1 MRGKTLYIVSLVV
14 ILVPWLFLLEIIPV
28 PYYRISTAVEVT
40 IEAVMFAA
48 LLAVVIFLRKELKRL
63 KNAEAE
69 GNRNRRAYRNVGRLL
84 FVFACITLFI
94 VGLILILIAIS
105 FTL

>member
-1 MRGKTLYIVSLVV
+1 MKGKTLYIVSAIVTA
-14 ILVPWLFLLEIIPV
+14 VPWLFLLELIPV

-40 IEAVMFAA
+40 IEAIMFAL

-63 KNAEAE
+63 KGADGEKN
-69 GNRNRRAYRNVGRLL
+69 GRAYRNVGRVL
-84 FVFACITLFI
+84 FVLACITLFI
-94 VGLILILIAIS
+94 VGLILVLIAIS

>member
-1 MRGKTLYIVSLVV
+1 MLRGKTLYIVSLIV

-28 PYYRISTAVEVT
+28 PYNRISTAMEVT

-63 KNAEAE
+63 KKADGDE
-69 GNRNRRAYRNVGRLL
+69 NRKAYRNVGRLL
-84 FVFACITLFI
+84 FVLACITLFI
-94 VGLILILIAIS
+94 VGLILVLIAIS

>member
-1 MRGKTLYIVSLVV
+1 MKGKTLYIVSLIVTA
-14 ILVPWLFLLEIIPV
+14 VPWLFLLEIIPV
-28 PYYRISTAVEVT
+28 PYYRISTAAEVT

-63 KNAEAE
+63 KGGE
-69 GNRNRRAYRNVGRLL
+69 GETNRRAYRNLGRLL
-84 FVFACITLFI
+84 FVLACITLFI
-94 VGLILILIAIS
+94 VGLILALIAIS

>member
-1 MRGKTLYIVSLVV
+1 MRGKTLYIASLIV
-14 ILVPWLFLLEIIPV
+14 IAAPWLFLLEIIPV
-28 PYYRISTAVEVT
+28 PYGRIGTAAEVT

-63 KNAEAE
+63 KSVAGEK
-69 GNRNRRAYRNVGRLL
+69 NRRAYRNIGRLI
-84 FVFACITLFI
+84 FVLACITLFL
-94 VGLILILIAIS
+94 VGLVLALIAIS